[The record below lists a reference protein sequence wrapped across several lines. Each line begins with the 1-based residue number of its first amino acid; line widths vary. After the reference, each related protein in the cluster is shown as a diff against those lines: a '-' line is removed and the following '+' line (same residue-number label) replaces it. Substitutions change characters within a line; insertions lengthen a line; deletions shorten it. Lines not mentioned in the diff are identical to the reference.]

1 MSLDSHPHQ
10 TDRRATHGINVD
22 ASCLF
27 EAHGNAIDPATNDEA
42 LPSTDEHT
50 RSHMSGDVQTPMAR
64 SPVVMMSRSSV
75 DVQEDRPRTQET
87 LAENL
92 RTVSLSAVAEPYLGS
107 ISGLTFAKL
116 TQAVLRRLSPDGRD
130 FVFSPQMDG
139 NAVPIEGATNLHL
152 DFVNSMYF
160 DYDQAVDFSLL
171 TGEGALSMF
180 EPGIHDTVNDLP
192 ARAEVLRL
200 ATFYFDHSHTLYP
213 IVHQQEVM
221 SDFHSILIDPEH
233 HITQSPPCMFRIWM
247 VLAIGSTTYSSITL
261 AEESLSRMY
270 YEKAMTYFEAS
281 MDHGD
286 IVSTSTTKGQSGVR
300 LTYRR
305 LHSKRSCSKS
315 LSRSS
320 INWDRVSNR
329 TKDYLVL
336 QADHY
341 IPDTWFLV
349 GTAVRL
355 AIGMGLHCDATLQGL
370 PIDQI
375 ERRKRLFLS
384 VYMMDR

>member
-1 MSLDSHPHQ
+1 MTFCRFVRSLEERVRELEAQQAGSLSLDPHLHQ
-10 TDRRATHGINVD
+10 TEQRAAHGIHMADNSLEV
-22 ASCLF
+22 
-27 EAHGNAIDPATNDEA
+27 HGNAIDHTTADAGLIPTG
-42 LPSTDEHT
+42 EHT
-50 RSHMSGDVQTPMAR
+50 EGHICEDVQAPTAQ
-64 SPVVMMSRSSV
+64 SPVLMMSQSSV
-75 DVQEDRPRTQET
+75 DAQEQRPRTQET

-160 DYDQAVDFSLL
+160 DYDQAIDFSLL
-171 TGEGALSMF
+171 TGEGALPAF
-180 EPGIHDTVNDLP
+180 EADIHDTINDLP
-192 ARAEVLRL
+192 DRNEVLRL

-221 SDFHSILIDPEH
+221 SDFHSILMDREH
-233 HITQSPPCMFRIWM
+233 HIMQSPPCMFRIWM

-286 IVSTSTTKGQSGVR
+286 IVSTLTATGRSVAR
-300 LTYRR
+300 LIYRR
-305 LHSKRSCSKS
+305 LLWKPSCYKY

-320 INWDRVSNR
+320 ISWDQV
-329 TKDYLVL
+329 
-336 QADHY
+336 
-341 IPDTWFLV
+341 
-349 GTAVRL
+349 
-355 AIGMGLHCDATLQGL
+355 CC
-370 PIDQI
+370 
-375 ERRKRLFLS
+375 
-384 VYMMDR
+384 

>member
-1 MSLDSHPHQ
+1 VLEAQHAESMSLDPHPHQ
-10 TDRRATHGINVD
+10 TDQRATHGVQD
-22 ASCLF
+22 CSS
-27 EAHGNAIDPATNDEA
+27 EAHVNAIDHGANNPGLYFAD
-42 LPSTDEHT
+42 LHT
-50 RSHMSGDVQTPMAR
+50 RGHAAEDMQAPTAQ

-75 DVQEDRPRTQET
+75 DAQEDRPRTQET

-160 DYDQAVDFSLL
+160 DYDQAIDFSLL
-171 TGEGALSMF
+171 TGEGALPTF
-180 EPGIHDTVNDLP
+180 ETNTQSTPNDLP
-192 ARAEVLRL
+192 DRTEVLRL

-221 SDFHSILIDPEH
+221 SDFYSILMDREH

-270 YEKAMTYFEAS
+270 YEKAMTNFEAS

-286 IVSTSTTKGQSGVR
+286 IVRTPLIVR
-300 LTYRR
+300 MKQCLTNTNKVA
-305 LHSKRSCSKS
+305 LEAIMLQVSFSFFNQLGPSKS
-315 LSRSS
+315 LSARLP
-320 INWDRVSNR
+320 
-329 TKDYLVL
+329 T
-336 QADHY
+336 AHA
-341 IPDTWFLV
+341 PD
-349 GTAVRL
+349 
-355 AIGMGLHCDATLQGL
+355 
-370 PIDQI
+370 
-375 ERRKRLFLS
+375 
-384 VYMMDR
+384 

>member
-1 MSLDSHPHQ
+1 MLEDLELTICRFVRSLEERVRELEAQQAVHVSLSPHLHLADQ
-10 TDRRATHGINVD
+10 RATHGVHVEAD
-22 ASCLF
+22 CSF
-27 EAHGNAIDPATNDEA
+27 EAHENAIDTTADDA
-42 LPSTDEHT
+42 DLPSTYEHS
-50 RSHMSGDVQTPMAR
+50 RGRLNEDVQAPTAL
-64 SPVVMMSRSSV
+64 SPVGMISRTSV
-75 DVQEDRPRTQET
+75 DAPEDRPRTQET

-160 DYDQAVDFSLL
+160 DYDQAIDFSLL
-171 TGEGALSMF
+171 TGEGALPMF
-180 EPGIHDTVNDLP
+180 ETEVHDTINDLP
-192 ARAEVLRL
+192 DRAEVLRL

-213 IVHQQEVM
+213 IVDQQEVM
-221 SDFHSILIDPEH
+221 SDFHSILTDREH
-233 HITQSPPCMFRIWM
+233 HITQSPPCMLRIWM

-286 IVSTSTTKGQSGVR
+286 IVSTFNGGEVKV
-300 LTYRR
+300 
-305 LHSKRSCSKS
+305 
-315 LSRSS
+315 
-320 INWDRVSNR
+320 
-329 TKDYLVL
+329 
-336 QADHY
+336 
-341 IPDTWFLV
+341 
-349 GTAVRL
+349 
-355 AIGMGLHCDATLQGL
+355 
-370 PIDQI
+370 
-375 ERRKRLFLS
+375 
-384 VYMMDR
+384 

>member
-1 MSLDSHPHQ
+1 MSLDSRLHQ
-10 TDRRATHGINVD
+10 TGQRAACGVHAGAD
-22 ASCLF
+22 CSSG
-27 EAHGNAIDPATNDEA
+27 AHGNAIDPVTDDAA

-50 RSHMSGDVQTPMAR
+50 RIHIREDVQVHTAH
-64 SPVVMMSRSSV
+64 SPVVTMSRSSA
-75 DVQEDRPRTQET
+75 DAHEDRPCTQET

-139 NAVPIEGATNLHL
+139 NTVPIEGATNLHL

-160 DYDQAVDFSLL
+160 DYDQAIDFSLL
-171 TGEGALSMF
+171 TGEGALPMF
-180 EPGIHDTVNDLP
+180 ETEIHDTINDLP
-192 ARAEVLRL
+192 DRTEVLRL

-221 SDFHSILIDPEH
+221 SDFHSILMDREH
-233 HITQSPPCMFRIWM
+233 HVTQSPPCMFRIWM

-286 IVSTSTTKGQSGVR
+286 IVSIPTMFR
-300 LTYRR
+300 L
-305 LHSKRSCSKS
+305 K
-315 LSRSS
+315 
-320 INWDRVSNR
+320 
-329 TKDYLVL
+329 
-336 QADHY
+336 
-341 IPDTWFLV
+341 
-349 GTAVRL
+349 
-355 AIGMGLHCDATLQGL
+355 
-370 PIDQI
+370 
-375 ERRKRLFLS
+375 
-384 VYMMDR
+384 